1 MIMIPPCHLRSVLRR
16 AVKPAVVGIA
26 VFVLAAT
33 ASAQIPT
40 ILRTSDAVAAGKP
53 FRINGEGITTTAYV
67 AVAPANGTAPAT
79 PPAGYSA
86 PAIAQR
92 DLTGKNHYLVATMPS
107 LAAGVYNVWVNNG
120 SGWSPKPFPLNRAR
134 PLFMSEY
141 QAYAGLQIEVVG
153 RNFDMHEFG
162 GSTATLVRLRDSTSG
177 TTIPVTFV
185 NGSLNP
191 AHLTFTVPSA
201 VVGDQYYVDVSNDNG
216 VDWGTLDNGQLL
228 QIVAAPPGGSDPL
241 GMGVV
246 WAKDFHWTT
255 IKDVTQAPYN
265 INPSDTTG
273 PNDNAAVQQAANDVS
288 AAGGGVVYL
297 PAGNY
302 YLSFITLGPN
312 VVLKGDGDS
321 TKIYYAGAG
330 GSAFIRSKRT
340 NEMSAGQ
347 KPELQGIANLS
358 IELSNP
364 SVRPDVFISLGD
376 FNIPNDQRVGNRLFL
391 VNVRLN
397 YDITAEGA
405 SGQRGIGFLA
415 TGVERMLVQGC
426 DFVGWRAT
434 ILSSYVS
441 KYFTLRNNHLEY
453 SSGYAH
459 GSSTFSFY
467 ENNDVIAHSEYAAET
482 HGLFAR
488 SDAYVANNYVQGT
501 GGPANT
507 YNDGES
513 ICNEASG
520 YANFNYGAVTSA
532 TTTSLLVSSPDVTLV
547 APTNLY
553 YGDLSVLITE
563 GRGIGQLR
571 KVAVNAAASTFTI
584 TGDKPFDIIPDQTSR
599 WTLYAPLRNFTVYQ
613 NTFANCAKGI
623 WLYGNAYD
631 DYVAENTSINSAG
644 IYLHCVSGITRTN
657 PDVGVDCQGYFCRIA
672 RNVVRGLSRW
682 GNYAGIGLNTGRW
695 NSGGG
700 YLSTQAYGTEILDNV
715 IIGDR
720 NAATNGTTYP
730 GEMGPYSGVYV
741 ISYGFS
747 NPSNGVGTG
756 DATDTVIGG
765 NQLSN
770 LKFGINLSRA
780 DSGNLLSTNRY
791 DSLVTT
797 FLNEA
802 NPQSDNTIQL
812 NNTSGTIAATAPIF
826 EEDFTN
832 TTSATGGSML
842 LNPNNKAPLVTTINS
857 SPTMGAGTFLK
868 AAITSST
875 AAQNI
880 AQFTPAS
887 LVANSWA
894 AMAQGTA
901 NGWSNV
907 NINGGFDLFV
917 RPNSVPSGDQSWF
930 RPVDVDNRSGGG
942 LRIILT
948 GAGNSLQLQLVAPT
962 GVNAFSNDGIT
973 YNLNTVVMTPG
984 HVLTPGS
991 IHHVGFT
998 LNTAASGQVT
1008 ARLFAVPN
1016 NGAIDTTTAPLASMT
1031 FYVSASLIPAVDAFS
1046 GQSWTMSARG
1056 TSPFSDNVDY
1066 DQVRVFNRD
1075 PGIFPAA
1082 Q

>member
-1 MIMIPPCHLRSVLRR
+1 MLRR
-16 AVKPAVVGIA
+16 ATTPAVLVIA
-26 VFVLAAT
+26 LFALAET
-33 ASAQIPT
+33 SHAQVPA
-40 ILRTSDAVAAGKP
+40 ILRTSDAVAAGQP
-53 FRINGEGITTTAYV
+53 FRINGDGITTAAYV
-67 AVAPANGTAPAT
+67 AVAPANGAAPAT
-79 PPAGYSA
+79 PPAGYSS
-86 PAIAQR
+86 PSIAQH
-92 DLTGKNHYLVATMPS
+92 DQTGKNHYVVATMPS

-120 SGWSPKPFPLNRAR
+120 SGWSPKPFPMNRAR

-141 QAYAGLQIEVVG
+141 QAYAGFQIEVAG
-153 RNFDMHEFG
+153 RNFDLHEFG
-162 GSTATLVRLRDSTSG
+162 GTTTTLVRLRNSTNG
-177 TTIPVTFV
+177 TTIPATIV

-191 AHLTFTVPSA
+191 AHLTFTVPTA
-201 VVGDQYYVDVSNDNG
+201 TVNAQYYVDVSNNNG

-228 QIVAAPPGGSDPL
+228 QIVAIPPAGSDPL

-246 WAKDFHWTT
+246 WAKDFRWATV
-255 IKDVTQAPYN
+255 KNVTQPPYN
-265 INPSDTTG
+265 INPADTTG
-273 PNDNAAVQQAANDVS
+273 PGDNAAVQQAVDDAS

-302 YLSFITLGPN
+302 YLSFITLGPG

-321 TKIYYAGAG
+321 TKIYYIGAG
-330 GSAFIRSKRT
+330 GSSFVRSKRT
-340 NEMSAGQ
+340 NEMAAGQ
-347 KPELQGIANLS
+347 KPELQGLANLS
-358 IELSNP
+358 IQLSNQ

-376 FNIPNDQRVGNRLFL
+376 FSVPNDQRVGNRLFAL
-391 VNVRLN
+391 NVQLN
-397 YDITAEGA
+397 YDYTAEGA

-415 TGVERMLVQGC
+415 TGLERMLVQGC
-426 DFVGWRAT
+426 DFVGRRAT
-434 ILSSYVS
+434 ILSSYVA
-441 KYFTLRNNHLEY
+441 KYFNLRNNHFEY
-453 SSGYAH
+453 SSGYVH

-467 ENNDVIAHSEYAAET
+467 ENNDVIAHSGYGAES

-488 SDAYVANNYVQGT
+488 SDAYVANNYVEGT

-520 YANFNYGAVTSA
+520 YANFNFGAVTSA
-532 TTTSLLVSSPDVTLV
+532 TATTLVVNSPDVTLV
-547 APTNLY
+547 APVNLY

-563 GRGIGQLR
+563 GAGIGQLR
-571 KVAVNAAASTFTI
+571 KVSVNPATNTFTI
-584 TGDKPFDIIPDQTSR
+584 TGDKPFDIIPDHTSR
-599 WTLYAPLRNFTVYQ
+599 WTLYAPLRNFTIYQ

-644 IYLHCVSGITRTN
+644 IYLHCTSGSTGTN
-657 PDVGVDCQGYFCRIA
+657 PAVGVDKQGYFTRIA
-672 RNVVRGLSRW
+672 HNTVRGLSRW

-695 NSGGG
+695 NSGGS
-700 YLSTQAYGTEILDNV
+700 YLSTQAYGTEIIDNV

-756 DATDTVIGG
+756 DATDTIIYG

-802 NPQSDNTIQL
+802 NPQSDNTMQL

-826 EEDFTN
+826 QEDFN
-832 TTSATGGSML
+832 NNTSATGGSML

-907 NINGGFDLFV
+907 NINGGLDLFV

-930 RPVDVDNRSGGG
+930 RPVDVDNRSSGG

-962 GVNAFSNDGIT
+962 GVNAFSTDGVT
-973 YNLNTVVMTPG
+973 YNLNTVVTTPG
-984 HVLTPGS
+984 YVLTPGAVYH
-991 IHHVGFT
+991 IGFT

-1008 ARLFAVPN
+1008 ARLFAVAN
-1016 NGAIDTTTAPLASMT
+1016 NGAINTASTPLASMT
-1031 FYVSASLIPAVDAFS
+1031 FYVSAALIPAVDAFS
-1046 GQSWTMSARG
+1046 GQNWTMSARG

-1066 DQVRVFNRD
+1066 DQVRLFNSD